1 MASCGQYKPS
11 TYVNY
16 VDCILEQTLKPRQSY
31 ILFEDISDLFIHK
44 RGKVQSSPALFLQYT
59 VTLSRMALRYI
70 YNPRCG

>member
-31 ILFEDISDLFIHK
+31 ILFEDISDLFIHE
-44 RGKVQSSPALFLQYT
+44 T
-59 VTLSRMALRYI
+59 W
-70 YNPRCG
+70 